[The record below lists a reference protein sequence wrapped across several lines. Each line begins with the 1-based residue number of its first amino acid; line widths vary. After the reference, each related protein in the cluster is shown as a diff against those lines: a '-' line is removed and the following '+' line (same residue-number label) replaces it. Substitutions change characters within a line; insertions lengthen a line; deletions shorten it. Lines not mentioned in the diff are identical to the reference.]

1 MPYLSLRFLLF
12 TAVSLAAYYALPK
25 KWKPAILLITSLT
38 YYTLCSRLLV
48 IPIICLTAVIWG
60 AGCLTGKWNDAFEV
74 QKKELSKEER
84 KARKQSLRTRKR
96 ILLAIECVVGFGM
109 LIAFKYLGFLAQI
122 ANGVLSLFSS
132 ASVSVPAFLLPLGIS
147 YYTLSMIG
155 YAADVY
161 YGKIAPEKNYFR
173 LLLFASY
180 FPHIVEGPIAEYK
193 SFSVQLCAPQALT
206 YDRFMRAGERILLG
220 LMKKMLLADRAGM
233 IADIVFNDPGT
244 YRSLAA
250 VFAIGMYAVQLYMD
264 FSGCI
269 DLVCGVSE
277 LFGIDLAQNFRR
289 PFFSKSVQEFW
300 RRWHITL
307 GAWIKNYIFFPLS
320 LSRWNGRLTAKAGKL
335 QNVYYRSTLPML
347 MPLLFV
353 WLFMGI
359 WHGASWKY
367 VLYGLYYYA
376 LILLG
381 LLLEPAFARV
391 CSALH
396 IDRKS
401 RKWSAFCILRTT
413 ALVLIGLTLF
423 RAQTATEAVR
433 ILASAFRI
441 DGLFDLLALKNA
453 CSLSIQDYLLLVLG
467 IGAMAFLSL
476 REERGGSL
484 FDALEKRTALRWVF
498 CTSAILLLILFGV
511 YGTAYTA
518 QPFVYAQF

>member
-25 KWKPAILLITSLT
+25 KWKPAILLLASLT
-38 YYTLCSRLLV
+38 YYTLCSRFLV
-48 IPIICLTAVIWG
+48 IPIVCLTAVIWG
-60 AGCLTGKWNDAFEV
+60 AGRMTGKWNDAFEA
-74 QKKELSKEER
+74 QKKELTKEER
-84 KARKQSLRTRKR
+84 KARKQRLKTHKR
-96 ILLAIECVVGFGM
+96 ILLAAECVVGFGM

-122 ANGVLSLFSS
+122 VNGALSLFSS
-132 ASVSVPAFLLPLGIS
+132 ASVPVPAFLLPLGIS

-161 YGKIAPEKNYFR
+161 YGKISPEKNFFR
-173 LLLFASY
+173 LLLFAVY
-180 FPHIVEGPIAEYK
+180 FPHIVEGPIAAYK
-193 SFSVQLCAPQALT
+193 SFSAQLSQPKAMT

-233 IADIVFNDPGT
+233 IADVVFGDPGT
-244 YRSLAA
+244 YRSVAA
-250 VFAIGMYAVQLYMD
+250 ALAIGMYAVQLYMD

-277 LFGIDLAQNFRR
+277 LFGIDLEQNFRR
-289 PFFSKSVQEFW
+289 PFFSQSIQEFW

-320 LSRWNGRLTAKAGKL
+320 LSGWNGRLSAKAGKL
-335 QNVYYRSTLPML
+335 QNAYYRSTVPML
-347 MPLLFV
+347 LPLLFV

-367 VLYGLYYYA
+367 VLYGLYYYV

-381 LLLEPAFARV
+381 LLLEPAFVRF
-391 CSALH
+391 CDALH

-401 RKWSAFCILRTT
+401 RGWRVFRMLRMTV
-413 ALVLIGLTLF
+413 LVLIGLTLF
-423 RAQTATEAVR
+423 RAQTATQAAE
-433 ILASAFRI
+433 ILGSVFRV
-441 DGLFDLLALKNA
+441 DGVYDLFSLKNA

-467 IGAMAFLSL
+467 CAAMAWLSL
-476 REERGGSL
+476 REERGFSL
-484 FDALEKRTALRWVF
+484 FDALEKRPVLRWAF
-498 CTSAILLLILFGV
+498 CTSAVLLLILFGV

>member
-12 TAVSLAAYYALPK
+12 TAAALAAYYALPK

-48 IPIICLTAVIWG
+48 IPIVCLTAVIWG
-60 AGCLTGKWNDAFEV
+60 AGLLAGRWNDAFEA
-74 QKKELSKEER
+74 QKKELPKEER
-84 KARKQSLRTRKR
+84 KARKRALKTRKR
-96 ILLAIECVVGFGM
+96 ILLAIECAVGFGM
-109 LIAFKYLGFLAQI
+109 LIGFKYLGFLAQI
-122 ANGVLSLFSS
+122 VNGALSLFSS
-132 ASVSVPAFLLPLGIS
+132 SSVPIPAFVLPLGIS

-161 YGKIAPEKNYFR
+161 YGKIAPEKNFFR
-173 LLLFASY
+173 LLLFAVY

-193 SFSVQLCAPQALT
+193 SLSAQFSAPKALT
-206 YDRFMRAGERILLG
+206 YDRFLRAGERILLG

-233 IADIVFNDPGT
+233 IADVVFGDPGA

-250 VFAIGMYAVQLYMD
+250 ACAIVMYTVQLYMD

-289 PFFSKSVQEFW
+289 PFFSQTIQEFW

-320 LSRWNGRLTAKAGKL
+320 LSKWNGRLTAKAGKL
-335 QNVYYRSTLPML
+335 QNVYYRSTLPMVL
-347 MPLLFV
+347 PLLFV

-367 VLYGLYYYA
+367 VLYGLYYYV

-381 LLLEPAFARV
+381 LLLEPVFARV
-391 CSALH
+391 CAALK
-396 IDRKS
+396 IDRQYS
-401 RKWSAFCILRTT
+401 GWRVFRMLRTT
-413 ALVLIGLTLF
+413 VLVMIGLTLF
-423 RAQTATEAVR
+423 RAQTAAEAVH
-433 ILASAFRI
+433 ILASVLRI
-441 DGLFDLLALKNA
+441 GGLSDLAALKNA
-453 CSLSIQDYLLLVLG
+453 CSLSIQDYLLLAVG
-467 IGAMAFLSL
+467 IGAFAFLSV
-476 REERGGSL
+476 REERGGDL
-484 FDALEKRTALRWVF
+484 FGALEKRPVLRWIF
-498 CTSAILLLILFGV
+498 CTAAVLLLILFGV